1 MIAEFFEKLHDGAF
15 IVTKCDDSNKL
26 YAGFYHDV
34 FDSYGNTY
42 RIFEPI
48 APLEVLSTEQ
58 IINLINEAE

>member
-1 MIAEFFEKLHDGAF
+1 MAEYVEKLHDGAF
-15 IVTKCDDSNKL
+15 VVTKSDDSNKL

-34 FDSYGNTY
+34 FDSFGNTS

-48 APLEVLSTEQ
+48 APLDVLSIEH